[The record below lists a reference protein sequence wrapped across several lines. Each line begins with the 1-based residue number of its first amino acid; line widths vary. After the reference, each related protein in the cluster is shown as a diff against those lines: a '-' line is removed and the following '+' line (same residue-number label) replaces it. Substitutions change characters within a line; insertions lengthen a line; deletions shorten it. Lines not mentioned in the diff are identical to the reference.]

1 MDRFEFILAEP
12 DPCELTLRKAAQHYK
27 QPLSDLKL
35 KAPLHVQYAA
45 EEREETLGDFVANV
59 PRPGDVAMC
68 LGQQKKSR
76 RVMHAIW

>member
-1 MDRFEFILAEP
+1 MNYTDFILAEP
-12 DPCELTLRKAAQHYK
+12 DPCEVTLRKAAQHYK

-59 PRPGDVAMC
+59 PRPGDVAGC
-68 LGQQKKSR
+68 LPVKKKR
-76 RVMHAIW
+76 QINIF

>member
-1 MDRFEFILAEP
+1 MDRFDFILAEP
-12 DPCELTLRKAAQHYK
+12 EPCEATLRKAAQHYK

-59 PRPGDVAMC
+59 PRPGDVAGC
-68 LGQQKKSR
+68 LPPPRKGKR
-76 RVMHAIW
+76 L

>member
-1 MDRFEFILAEP
+1 MNYVDLILAEP
-12 DPCELTLRKAAQHYK
+12 EPCAVILRKAAQHYK

-59 PRPGDVAMC
+59 PRPGDVAGC
-68 LGQQKKSR
+68 LPPPRKGKR
-76 RVMHAIW
+76 L